1 MTTKT
6 AFFALL
12 LSPVLLVPV
21 LAQAESEDLK
31 TLQGATT
38 ANEWHLSKYD
48 ATHRIKSYQKRE
60 DGKSIR
66 SFKLDY
72 IVDANIEKVGKVYLD
87 VRKWTRW
94 WWKVKEAK
102 MIKEVSA
109 REFIFYIAHRAP
121 VANPD
126 RDVVLR
132 ATIEPYNAKTKSA
145 TLTIRA
151 VAGFVPIKQG
161 HVRMVAEDM
170 VAKFT
175 ALDDSH
181 TRVELEGYIDPGGN
195 MPGWSINFIQRQ
207 APYYTAL
214 ALQRM
219 VNIDTL
225 YDKDDS
231 DDTESNDNGTHPVY
245 SLMDK

>member
-72 IVDANIEKVGKVYLD
+72 IVDANIEKVGKV
-87 VRKWTRW
+87 
-94 WWKVKEAK
+94 
-102 MIKEVSA
+102 
-109 REFIFYIAHRAP
+109 F
-121 VANPD
+121 
-126 RDVVLR
+126 
-132 ATIEPYNAKTKSA
+132 
-145 TLTIRA
+145 
-151 VAGFVPIKQG
+151 
-161 HVRMVAEDM
+161 
-170 VAKFT
+170 
-175 ALDDSH
+175 
-181 TRVELEGYIDPGGN
+181 
-195 MPGWSINFIQRQ
+195 
-207 APYYTAL
+207 
-214 ALQRM
+214 
-219 VNIDTL
+219 
-225 YDKDDS
+225 
-231 DDTESNDNGTHPVY
+231 
-245 SLMDK
+245 